1 MVRVGPLSE
10 NNMTSIA
17 HTLAGLDLGP
27 PQSYKNLAVFPLL
40 ARVDATPDYL
50 TLDEALDAGAARI
63 SEVSES
69 GSVPELSFVNGS
81 TEKILLVDGEELVG
95 ARQNR
100 ILNLSILVGAG
111 QTVVIP
117 VSCVER
123 GRWSYR
129 SRHFGSAKRSLY
141 ANARAAKM
149 RDVSMHM
156 RASGS
161 RASNQHRVWADIER
175 KQEALRV
182 DSPTEAMADLYDA
195 HEKDVGSYETAFT
208 AAPWQVGAVFAING
222 TVRGAD
228 MFDSAATFSKFLR
241 KLIGSYALDAMEEQ
255 APGHVE
261 TPTLEHVRAFLA
273 QLEHAPETR
282 YKALAEGED
291 VRLESPSAAA
301 GALQVNGKTVHLAA
315 FAVEA

>member
-1 MVRVGPLSE
+1 
-10 NNMTSIA
+10 
-17 HTLAGLDLGP
+17 
-27 PQSYKNLAVFPLL
+27 
-40 ARVDATPDYL
+40 
-50 TLDEALDAGAARI
+50 
-63 SEVSES
+63 
-69 GSVPELSFVNGS
+69 VPELSFVNGS

-123 GRWSYR
+123 GRWAYR
-129 SRHFGSAKRSLY
+129 ERHFGSAKRSLY

-156 RASGS
+156 RATGS
-161 RASNQHRVWADIER
+161 RASDQHRVWADIER
-175 KQEALRV
+175 KQESLQV
-182 DSPTEAMADLYDA
+182 DSPTEAMADMYDA
-195 HEKDVGSYETAFT
+195 RETDVAGYETAFT
-208 AAPWQVGAVFAING
+208 AAPRQVGAVFAING

-228 MFDSAATFSKFLR
+228 VFDSAVTFAKFLR
-241 KLIGSYALDAMEEQ
+241 KLLGSYALDAVEELE
-255 APGHVE
+255 P
-261 TPTLEHVRAFLA
+261 TPAEAATLAQVKAFLA
-273 QLEHAPETR
+273 QIQNAPETR

-301 GALQVNGKTVHLAA
+301 GALQVNGKVVHLAA